1 MFFTSFFS
9 SHLATIEAEQ
19 QAHRMLVDA
28 HHYLALISMVDDEET
43 FKICV
48 EYWKELATDL
58 YDDSS
63 AMGSGPLMVSMG
75 GAKAAMRAM
84 YDPVLCLVRE
94 AMISRMAKPEEVLL
108 VEDENGEMVRE
119 EYPDSEAI
127 ILYNNMRETLI
138 YLTHLNTANTIEIMT
153 AKLHKQVSGTG
164 WSRTTLNTLCWAIG
178 SISGSQT
185 EDGERRFLVLVLKVS
200 KRQAL
205 PKHAAALGYST

>member
-1 MFFTSFFS
+1 MFLTSFFS
-9 SHLATIEAEQ
+9 SHLATIESEQ
-19 QAHRMLVDA
+19 QAHRMLVEA
-28 HHYLALISMVDDEET
+28 HQYLALISMVDDEET

-48 EYWKELATDL
+48 EYWKELSTDL
-58 YDDSS
+58 YDETS
-63 AMGSGPLMVSMG
+63 MTPGSGPLMASMG
-75 GAKAAMRAM
+75 GAKSARRAM

-94 AMISRMAKPEEVLL
+94 AMISKMAKPEEVLL

-138 YLTHLNTANTIEIMT
+138 YLTHLNTSNTIEIMT

-185 EDGERRFLVLVLKVS
+185 EDGERRFLVLVLKV
-200 KRQAL
+200 RLCWAEQR
-205 PKHAAALGYST
+205 ALGC